1 MSDKSLFV
9 RIFKGKD
16 LEDRIDIEHGLLPK
30 LVAFGV
36 IESSHRID
44 IEVNC
49 VTVAKFF
56 RLNDFFS
63 EIE

>member
-1 MSDKSLFV
+1 MSDKPLFV
-9 RIFKGKD
+9 RIFEGKD
-16 LEDRIDIEHGLLPK
+16 LEDRIDIEYGLLSK
-30 LVAFGV
+30 LVASGV
-36 IESSHRID
+36 IESYHRID